1 VNGVERYDFGVAA
14 ASDGELRIASVAEL
28 LKAVELGVVEKGEA
42 RRLLGLQ
49 PRRGRWSGLQPR
61 EGGRFAKSGTYPL
74 ETFTA
79 EAQTTLWLAQDQ
91 ARRHGRR
98 HLATE
103 DLLIALLEQP
113 DLPGGR
119 LLRSLPVDEPQ
130 IREALAQADRDE
142 ARLGKR
148 RPLSRARRVID
159 IAVREGAAANR
170 EQVGSEHLL
179 LGLVIDEGV
188 AGRALRMLGVTEEGV
203 RERMREGL

>member
-1 VNGVERYDFGVAA
+1 VGG
-14 ASDGELRIASVAEL
+14 GELRITSAAEL
-28 LKAVELGVVEKGEA
+28 LKAVELGVVEKREA

-49 PRRGRWSGLQPR
+49 PRRGRWAALQPR
-61 EGGRFAKSGTYPL
+61 EGGRFAKSGAYPL

-79 EAQTTLWLAQDQ
+79 EAQTTLWLAQDH
-91 ARRHGRR
+91 ARRGGRR

-103 DLLIALLEQP
+103 DLLTALLEQP

-119 LLRSLPVDEPQ
+119 LLRSLPVDEQ
-130 IREALAQADRDE
+130 RIRDAIGRLEQDE

-148 RPLSRARRVID
+148 RPLSRARRVMD
-159 IAVREGAAANR
+159 IAVREGAAAHR

-188 AGRALRMLGVTEEGV
+188 AGRALRTLGVTEETV
-203 RERMREGL
+203 RQRMGEDL

>member
-1 VNGVERYDFGVAA
+1 MSGD
-14 ASDGELRIASVAEL
+14 DLRITSVAEL

-42 RRLLGLQ
+42 RRVLGLK
-49 PRRGRWSGLQPR
+49 PSRGRWATHQPR
-61 EGGRFAKSGTYPL
+61 EGGRFARSGAYPL
-74 ETFTA
+74 ETFTE
-79 EAQTTLWLAQDQ
+79 EAQTTLWLAQDH
-91 ARRHGRR
+91 ARRGGRR

-103 DLLIALLEQP
+103 DLLTALLEQP

-119 LLRSLPVDEPQ
+119 LLRSLPVDEPR
-130 IREALAQADRDE
+130 IREALGQVEQDE

-159 IAVREGAAANR
+159 IAVREGAAANGQ
-170 EQVGSEHLL
+170 QVGSEHLL

-188 AGRALRMLGVTEEGV
+188 AGRALRRLGVTEDTV

>member
-1 VNGVERYDFGVAA
+1 MTAPSG
-14 ASDGELRIASVAEL
+14 GELRITSVAEL

-49 PRRGRWSGLQPR
+49 PKRGRWAAIQPR
-61 EGGRFAKSGTYPL
+61 QGGRFARSGAYPL
-74 ETFTA
+74 ETFTD
-79 EAQTTLWLAQDQ
+79 EAQTTLWLAQDH
-91 ARRHGRR
+91 AHRGGRR

-103 DLLIALLEQP
+103 DLLVALLEQP

-119 LLRSLPVDEPQ
+119 LLRSLPVDEPG
-130 IREALAQADRDE
+130 IRQALGQVDQDE
-142 ARLGKR
+142 ARLGRR
-148 RPLSRARRVID
+148 RPLSPARRVLD

-188 AGRALRMLGVTEEGV
+188 AGRALRMLGVTEETV
-203 RERMREGL
+203 RGKMREGL